1 MAVAKAMMTAARAGR
16 DVSNS
21 TVNLDIFDV
30 DLNFKCLTETES
42 HSVREERKSKGQD
55 AAGSK
60 PGQEDGKLAAP
71 GAQKDATALSMQSGM
86 SSSLVETS
94 EDEEAK
100 RKEAEKAA
108 RAARKGL
115 DEDELDADVDVVIE
129 ETETIMILTMPSQ
142 VVAAQTSGDADNE
155 EIAQV
160 DAAIKRYD
168 AFLENKKGS
177 DNYTERGSQT
187 MNLTQKTR
195 EVSNKGFSLEHK
207 EIQASWWDIFD
218 SQQ

>member
-1 MAVAKAMMTAARAGR
+1 
-16 DVSNS
+16 
-21 TVNLDIFDV
+21 
-30 DLNFKCLTETES
+30 
-42 HSVREERKSKGQD
+42 
-55 AAGSK
+55 
-60 PGQEDGKLAAP
+60 
-71 GAQKDATALSMQSGM
+71 MQSGL

-108 RAARKGL
+108 KAAKKGL
-115 DEDELDADVDVVIE
+115 SEKELEMDVDVKIE
-129 ETETIMILTMPSQ
+129 ETETVFILHMPSQ
-142 VVAAQTSGDADNE
+142 VVAAPTSGDNENE
-155 EIAQV
+155 EIATV
-160 DAAIKRYD
+160 DAAIKRYE

-195 EVSNKGFSLEHK
+195 EVTNKGFTLEHK
-207 EIQASWWDIFD
+207 EIQASWWDIYD

>member
-1 MAVAKAMMTAARAGR
+1 MKDRSQSRNRQG
-16 DVSNS
+16 DWGSE
-21 TVNLDIFDV
+21 
-30 DLNFKCLTETES
+30 KE
-42 HSVREERKSKGQD
+42 K
-55 AAGSK
+55 AGSK
-60 PGQEDGKLAAP
+60 PSGDATTKPSGSKPEEEKKNLAAP
-71 GAQKDATALSMQSGM
+71 TDKKDATALSMQSGL

-108 RAARKGL
+108 KHAKKGL
-115 DEDELDADVDVVIE
+115 STKELDADVNVVIE
-129 ETETIMILTMPSQ
+129 ETETVMLLHMASR
-142 VVAAQTSGDADNE
+142 VVAAQTSGDNNDE
-155 EIAQV
+155 EVTKV

-195 EVSNKGFSLEHK
+195 EIANKGFTHEHK
-207 EIQASWWDIFD
+207 EIQASWWDIYD
-218 SQQ
+218 S

>member
-1 MAVAKAMMTAARAGR
+1 MAGAKAMMTAARAGR

-71 GAQKDATALSMQSGM
+71 GAQKDATALSMQSGI

-108 RAARKGL
+108 KAAKKGL
-115 DEDELDADVDVVIE
+115 NEQELDADVDVVHCF
-129 ETETIMILTMPSQ
+129 
-142 VVAAQTSGDADNE
+142 AAQQS
-155 EIAQV
+155 V
-160 DAAIKRYD
+160 
-168 AFLENKKGS
+168 
-177 DNYTERGSQT
+177 
-187 MNLTQKTR
+187 
-195 EVSNKGFSLEHK
+195 
-207 EIQASWWDIFD
+207 
-218 SQQ
+218 